1 MRAIRLE
8 AVHAK
13 GGVASLEAKGAT
25 LWIIP
30 LHRIISVRWMGGTTT
45 IRCEDGLVLE
55 ADDPDMWVM
64 MEVEKAFERD
74 LGTYTIGDG
83 WRYRYVDLD

>member
-1 MRAIRLE
+1 MRAIKVG
-8 AVHAK
+8 AVHAAQTE
-13 GGVASLEAKGAT
+13 GGAAT
-25 LWIIP
+25 WVWLIP
-30 LHRIISVRWMGGTTT
+30 LQRIISVHWRVGTTT

-55 ADDPDMWVM
+55 ADDPDMRVM

-83 WRYRYVDLD
+83 WRYWYVDSD